1 MRFPI
6 LLLMLLTA
14 AGALSWAA
22 AQVNQALGP
31 SVEVKIEMYLVETL
45 DGAEHFTQSLTARR
59 GQIVEYRIFAVNRG
73 EAELQAGTVEV
84 YCPLPD
90 GVVFVEY
97 SATPNSDR
105 VLIEY
110 SVDGEEF
117 SIAPLLVAQG
127 DSRVVITPD
136 GYRGIRWTLLES
148 MVAGQ
153 EEVFTFRVTV
163 D

>member
-1 MRFPI
+1 MRIPI
-6 LLLMLLTA
+6 LLALLA
-14 AGALSWAA
+14 AVCAAPWAA
-22 AQVNQALGP
+22 AQVSPALG
-31 SVEVKIEMYLVETL
+31 SAVDVKIEMYLVETL

-59 GQIVEYRIFAVNRG
+59 GQVVEYRIFAVNRG
-73 EAELQAGTVEV
+73 AAELQAGTVEV

-127 DSRVVITPD
+127 EARVVITPD
-136 GYRGIRWTLLES
+136 GYRGIRWTLLEP
-148 MVAGQ
+148 MAVGQ

-163 D
+163 E